1 MILNTE
7 FEGGFKMPA
16 LNESHYK
23 DLYPL
28 KIIKNKQ
35 DYKLALKSLKAVF
48 DETNGNLAEYAET
61 LTVLI
66 EHYESENFPIENSS
80 GVEMLKFLMTQNDL
94 KQKDLVGIVGSKS
107 SVSELLNGKRPLN
120 LQHLRAL
127 ANKFNVRPATFI

>member
-1 MILNTE
+1 
-7 FEGGFKMPA
+7 MPA
-16 LNESHYK
+16 LNEFGYN

-28 KIIKNKQ
+28 KIIKNKR
-35 DYKLALKSLKAVF
+35 DYKLALKSLEAVF
-48 DETNGNLAEYAET
+48 DETSGNLAEYAET

-66 EHYESENFPIENSS
+66 EHHESENFPIKDSS
-80 GVEMLKFLMTQNDL
+80 GVEMLKFLMTQNGL
-94 KQKDLVGIVGSKS
+94 KQKDLVGIVGAKS

>member
-1 MILNTE
+1 
-7 FEGGFKMPA
+7 MPA
-16 LNESHYK
+16 LNECDYN

-28 KIIKNKQ
+28 KIIKNKR
-35 DYKLALKSLKAVF
+35 DYKLALKSLEAVF

-66 EHYESENFPIENSS
+66 EHYESENFSIKDAD

-94 KQKDLVGIVGSKS
+94 KQKDLVGIVGTKS
-107 SVSELLNGKRPLN
+107 SVSEILNGKRPLN

-127 ANKFNVRPATFI
+127 ANKFNVKPATFI

>member
-1 MILNTE
+1 
-7 FEGGFKMPA
+7 MPV
-16 LNESHYK
+16 LNECDYN

-28 KIIKNKQ
+28 KIIKNKR
-35 DYKLALKSLKAVF
+35 DYKLALKSLEAVF
-48 DETNGNLAEYAET
+48 DEKSGNLAEYAET

-66 EHYESENFPIENSS
+66 EHYESENFPIKDSS

-94 KQKDLVGIVGSKS
+94 KQKDLVGIVGGKS
-107 SVSELLNGKRPLN
+107 SVSEILNGKRPLN

>member
-1 MILNTE
+1 
-7 FEGGFKMPA
+7 MPA
-16 LNESHYK
+16 LNERDYN

-35 DYKLALKSLKAVF
+35 DYKLALKSLEAVF

-66 EHYESENFPIENSS
+66 EHYESENFPIKDSS
-80 GVEMLKFLMTQNDL
+80 GVEMLKFLMTQNGL
-94 KQKDLVGIVGSKS
+94 KQKDLVGIVGAKS
-107 SVSELLNGKRPLN
+107 SVSEILNGKRPLN